1 MSYYKRHMF
10 FCTNNRQD
18 NKKCCNNAR
27 AEEFCYYAK
36 VQTKVL
42 KLERDNVRVNL
53 SGCLGRCAEGPV
65 LVIYPD
71 SVWYTYS
78 NKEDIDEILFSH
90 LQNNII
96 VKRLQLKRS
105 KCHE

>member
-1 MSYYKRHMF
+1 MSYYKRHIF

-18 NKKCCNNAR
+18 NKKCCNGAG
-27 AEEFCYYAK
+27 AEEYCYYAK
-36 VQTKVL
+36 TKTKDL
-42 KLERDNVRVNL
+42 KLERDDVRVNF

-78 NKEDIDEILFSH
+78 NKEDIDEIFSSH
-90 LQNNII
+90 IQNNLI
-96 VKRLQLKRS
+96 VKRLQI
-105 KCHE
+105 